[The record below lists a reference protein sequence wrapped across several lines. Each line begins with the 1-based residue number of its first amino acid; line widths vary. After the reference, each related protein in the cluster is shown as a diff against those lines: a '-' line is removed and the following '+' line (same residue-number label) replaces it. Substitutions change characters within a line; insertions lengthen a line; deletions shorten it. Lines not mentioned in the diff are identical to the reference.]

1 MALIESMTIDQLD
14 QAIFVLECKDH
25 WTEKD
30 WTESAQLNAEKAKRT
45 PPAPKRTQYK
55 VRMWDKSGIYILG
68 QKWFYSFEA
77 AQNYINREHI
87 RYYTIEAC

>member
-1 MALIESMTIDQLD
+1 MTLIKSMTDDQLD

-45 PPAPKRTQYK
+45 QYE

-77 AQNYINREHI
+77 AQNYVKRESI

>member
-1 MALIESMTIDQLD
+1 MMPIESMTIDQLN

-30 WTESAQLNAEKAKRT
+30 WTESARLNAEKAKRT
-45 PPAPKRTQYK
+45 PPAPKRTQYE
-55 VRMWDKSGIYILG
+55 VRMWDKSGIYILE
-68 QKWFYSFEA
+68 KHWFYSLEA

-87 RYYTIEAC
+87 RYYTIEAI